1 MGRLIRFTF
10 SGLLRSHVR
19 DLCLNGMLNPKICL
33 FGKIT
38 TLVLINIFILCWALS
53 QPRQFSFNPRAGS
66 LWWGSRCMLPLANMC
81 WPLPH
86 VLTVQGAPHCLPW
99 RWVPC
104 AAQTGERCCFTPF
117 PDEAGHVTPRW
128 QGWHLDPSGFLP
140 QLMLWLNFLQM
151 WFHVFVRN
159 TGGKLEIW
167 K

>member
-1 MGRLIRFTF
+1 MVLMGRLIRFTF

-66 LWWGSRCMLPLANMC
+66 LWWGSRCMLPSANMR
-81 WPLPH
+81 WPLPC

-104 AAQTGERCCFTPF
+104 AAQTGALLFYPF
-117 PDEAGHVTPRW
+117 SRWGWSCDSSVAGLTFGPK
-128 QGWHLDPSGFLP
+128 
-140 QLMLWLNFLQM
+140 
-151 WFHVFVRN
+151 WFSSTVDAL
-159 TGGKLEIW
+159 T
-167 K
+167 